1 MESAVR
7 ACGIEK
13 ECVYYEHNCKPQSSK
28 GSVLTS
34 CTFGFE
40 GAGFNAIFTL
50 ACRTSTDY

>member
-13 ECVYYEHNCKPQSSK
+13 ECVYYEHKPQSSK